1 MKAPEQFCKTKIIRF
16 FIMAYVFLT
25 LTIFGVGSSL
35 TSSYMQKKHK
45 DEVSQILSDENT
57 SSLDRFFFGMTTSQQ
72 RTFLVLGILFGIM
85 SGFCFAAANRQ
96 QGDSR

>member
-1 MKAPEQFCKTKIIRF
+1 MKLPEESCKKKVIRF

-35 TSSYMQKKHK
+35 SSSHLQKRHK
-45 DEVSQILSDENT
+45 AEVTQILSDENT
-57 SSLDRFFFGMTTSQQ
+57 SSLDRFFFGMTASQQ
-72 RTFLVLGILFGIM
+72 RTYLVLGILFGIM

-96 QGDSR
+96 QGGSR